1 VIDPSEAARI
11 VSDAGRPRDR
21 YGRPLRTG
29 ADPLTAYPGV
39 PHRSFVSGSDA
50 WHEALAYLSEDLPFH
65 AHEVFEQ
72 RWRCAPA
79 SERAAWRSLAQ
90 WGAALTHAAR
100 GNRVGAHRLAL
111 RAREGLMAATL
122 VDPIDPE
129 VVEVSVQRLLA
140 T

>member
-1 VIDPSEAARI
+1 M
-11 VSDAGRPRDR
+11 RPRDR
-21 YGRPLRTG
+21 YGRPLRSG

-39 PHRSFVSGSDA
+39 PDRSFVSGVDA

-100 GNRVGAHRLAL
+100 GNGVGAHRLAM

-129 VVEVSVQRLLA
+129 VVEVSVQRLL
-140 T
+140 TI